1 MEQVRYLIS
10 DAAKKVE
17 VESHVLRYW
26 EEELGIPI
34 KRNELG
40 HRYYTQED
48 VERFR
53 EIKNLKEQGL
63 QLKAIRMI
71 MKDGKL
77 ERWEEKQVVID
88 YEQNKED
95 RIETDRSTNRIV
107 SEQEKHMIEIIGKRD
122 IVENEVESKE
132 AKTVRLQMLLQ
143 HMISEAVRENNREL
157 CEDIKQ
163 CVLKEIDYQFRQQD
177 EKEEERELER
187 RQREEEH
194 YKRIDEMLRTY
205 NKKTNRKECKKEAKQ
220 EKGEKSFRFG
230 LKKKP
235 SVV

>member
-1 MEQVRYLIS
+1 MEQIRYLIS
-10 DAAKKVE
+10 DAARKVE

-26 EEELGIPI
+26 EEELEIPI

-48 VERFR
+48 IERFR

-71 MKDGKL
+71 LKDGKL
-77 ERWEEKQVVID
+77 ERWEERNMPK
-88 YEQNKED
+88 
-95 RIETDRSTNRIV
+95 
-107 SEQEKHMIEIIGKRD
+107 EQEKHMIEIVAKKD
-122 IVENEVESKE
+122 VTESDAESKE
-132 AKTVRLQMLLQ
+132 AKTVRLQLLLQ
-143 HMISEAVRENNREL
+143 NMIAEAVRENNREL

-177 EKEEERELER
+177 EKEEEREVER
-187 RQREEEH
+187 RKREEEH
-194 YKRIDEMLRTY
+194 YKKIDEMLRNC
-205 NKKTNRKECKKEAKQ
+205 NKKGIRKEKKK
-220 EKGEKSFRFG
+220 EKGEKNEKIFRFG

-235 SVV
+235 SVI